1 MTNPAQIHNNRMG
14 KPNRERDD
22 GLATT
27 KPPPIEEAGTL
38 SAAEATHTTPDDVH
52 TTTTPTSRMAQRR
65 RASAEPFPSGH
76 QASGTPPG
84 GAQGTRLQPTRFFPR
99 QALLPGLSPDGVL
112 VAWLLDWWVDAL
124 CSWSGVSSG
133 DYGFPMMS
141 PLWNCR
147 EFRELRR
154 AVGLLAVDDR
164 AAYLALS
171 GWFFEC
177 GWVRRW
183 LCSSCGR
190 VAVGPG
196 FCSHGRRHVTLRVGL
211 VRVPGRGA
219 EPRAVSSA
227 VADLVGLWR
236 GKPRLPLLLVE
247 AWTGRPAA

>member
-14 KPNRERDD
+14 KPNRGRVD
-22 GLATT
+22 GLDTT
-27 KPPPIEEAGTL
+27 RPPPIEEAGTL
-38 SAAEATHTTPDDVH
+38 SAAEAEHTTHDDEH
-52 TTTTPTSRMAQRR
+52 TTSRQPTTGRAQRH
-65 RASAEPFPSGH
+65 RASAEPFLSEH

-84 GAQGTRLQPTRFFPR
+84 GTQGTRLQPTRFFPR
-99 QALLPGLSPDGVL
+99 QALLPNLSPSGEV

-154 AVGLLAVDDR
+154 CVGLLAVTDQ
-164 AAYLALS
+164 AAYLELS

-219 EPRAVSSA
+219 EPLAVASA
-227 VADLVGLWR
+227 VADVVGLWR
-236 GKPRLPLLLVE
+236 GRPRVPSLLAE
-247 AWTGRPAA
+247 AWSGRAS